1 MWKPKGLLKF
11 SYKDSET
18 LVESECLSVRWLL
31 LKVDSLGLSLIAG
44 PNLDEACFVNQLFK
58 ESE

>member
-1 MWKPKGLLKF
+1 LAFNL
-11 SYKDSET
+11 SEGNF
-18 LVESECLSVRWLL
+18 
-31 LKVDSLGLSLIAG
+31 GLSLIAC